1 MKNKDR
7 WTGVLNLVSAL
18 LCLIADFFCF
28 AVFDTP
34 GSGILTFCLLLALLV
49 GCFFPPAFAILILI
63 LVFLPVFEF
72 LYLTVILVMAITGI
86 WLLFNR
92 RRGTGTRILLA
103 NIVAA
108 KIMSIVLFCFFTV
121 ALFEPSSEG
130 IGLTV
135 FFALAVA
142 ALVASVVLDSKL
154 TARLK
159 REKKQEKQER
169 LKGKR

>member
-7 WTGVLNLVSAL
+7 WAGVFNLVSAL
-18 LCLIADFFCF
+18 LCLIADFFCYALF
-28 AVFDTP
+28 GTLGAE
-34 GSGILTFCLLLALLV
+34 ILVLCFLLMIFV
-49 GCFFPPAFAILILI
+49 GCVFPPAFVLAFILLILI
-63 LVFLPVFEF
+63 LCFLPLLEF

-86 WLLFNR
+86 WLLFNKK
-92 RRGTGTRILLA
+92 RGAGTRILLS

-108 KIMSIVLFCFFTV
+108 KIMSIVLFCFFAV

-142 ALVASVVLDSKL
+142 TLVASVVLDTKL

-159 REKKQEKQER
+159 KKK
-169 LKGKR
+169 KKKMIK